1 MVIRC
6 EREWLTYFLVNDD
19 YRAHDWQI
27 EEETSD
33 CAGEKIAR
41 CTDYHVMFDLVAAPA
56 KV

>member
-6 EREWLTYFLVNDD
+6 EREWLTYFLVNDN